1 VKRKILILEQ
11 QSWCG
16 GAQRVLDAV
25 LSSIGQDFEAVVAFP
40 ERGPFSTALQER
52 HIETLTLPLGKYP
65 PGKKSYRDMM
75 AFAFRTFF
83 CTVKITSI
91 IHRKRIS
98 LVYINGPRCLPA
110 GVMAAWLMRRPSL
123 FHLHLVLTRKPEI
136 VLAKH
141 CARHVTRIVACS
153 DAAAESLLSG
163 DRRLL
168 TKLDVFHNPTLERVR
183 RACLPLEHAGRADHI
198 TIGMVGRIT
207 EAKGHRVLFNALGRL
222 SAEVRNK
229 IRLIIVGA
237 PAGDCAEDLR
247 YARGLE
253 RYAKEIGLENILW
266 TGYREDVARYYASMD
281 VLVQPSVAESG
292 EALPLAVLEALE
304 TGIPIIASHTGG
316 IPEIVRNEF
325 NGLLYPTGDEQE
337 LARSVERFVKDSSL
351 RDRLRAGAQTPLD
364 DRFSLA
370 TFTRNI
376 RRDVSLLC
384 GDDSNKPAA
393 PAYEGPFTW
402 K

>member
-1 VKRKILILEQ
+1 VKRQILILEQ
-11 QSWCG
+11 QSWYG
-16 GAQRVLDAV
+16 GAQRILEVV
-25 LSSIGQDFEAVVAFP
+25 LSSIEQDFEPVVAFP

-65 PGKKSYRDMM
+65 PGRKSYRDMM
-75 AFAFRTFF
+75 AFALRTLF
-83 CTVKITSI
+83 CTVKIASI

-110 GVMAAWLMRRPSL
+110 GVTAAWLMRRPSL
-123 FHLHLVLTRKPEI
+123 FHSHLILTRKPEI
-136 VLAKH
+136 ALAKH
-141 CARHVTRIVACS
+141 CARHVTKIVACS
-153 DAAAESLLSG
+153 DAAAESLLSA
-163 DRRLL
+163 DRRLVA
-168 TKLDVFHNPTLERVR
+168 KLDVFHNPTLERVR
-183 RACLPLEHAGRADHI
+183 RVCLPVEHAGRTDHI

-207 EAKGHRVLFNALGRL
+207 EAKGHRVLFNALGKL

-237 PAGDCAEDLR
+237 PAEDCAEDLR

-253 RYAKEIGLENILW
+253 QYAKEIGLENILW

-304 TGIPIIASHTGG
+304 TGVPIIASRTGG

-325 NGLLYPTGDEQE
+325 NGLLYPTGDEKE
-337 LARSVERFVKDSSL
+337 LARSVERFVEDSSL
-351 RDRLRAGAQTPLD
+351 RDRLRAGALAPLD

-376 RRDVSLLC
+376 SRAVSLLC
-384 GDDSNKPAA
+384 HDSNKPAA
-393 PAYEGPFTW
+393 PACEGPVQW

>member
-1 VKRKILILEQ
+1 MVKRQILFLEQ
-11 QSWCG
+11 QSWYG
-16 GAQRVLDAV
+16 GAQRVLNVV
-25 LSSIGQDFEAVVAFP
+25 LRSIEQDFEPVAAFP
-40 ERGPFSTALQER
+40 ERGPFPTALQKR
-52 HIETLTLPLGKYP
+52 HIETITLPLGKYP
-65 PGKKSYRDMM
+65 PGRKSYRDMM
-75 AFAFRTFF
+75 AFALRTLF
-83 CTVKITSI
+83 CTVKIASI
-91 IHRKRIS
+91 IHRKPIS

-123 FHLHLVLTRKPEI
+123 FHLHLTLTRQSEI

-141 CARHVTRIVACS
+141 CARHVTKIVACS
-153 DAAAESLLSG
+153 DAAAESLLSA
-163 DRRLL
+163 DRRLAR
-168 TKLDVFHNPTLERVR
+168 KLEVFHNPTLERVR
-183 RACLPLEHAGRADHI
+183 RVGLPVEHAGRADHI

-229 IRLIIVGA
+229 IHLIIVGA
-237 PAGDCAEDLR
+237 PAEDCAEDLR

-253 RYAKEIGLENILW
+253 QYVKEIGLENILW
-266 TGYREDVARYYASMD
+266 TGYREDVAPYYASMD
-281 VLVQPSVAESG
+281 VLVQPSVAE
-292 EALPLAVLEALE
+292 ALPLTVLEALE
-304 TGIPIIASHTGG
+304 TGIPIIASRTGG

-325 NGLLYPTGDEQE
+325 NGLLYPTGDERE
-337 LARSVERFVKDSSL
+337 LARSVERFVTDSLL
-351 RDRLRAGAQTPLD
+351 RDRLRAGAQAPLD

-376 RRDVSLLC
+376 RRAVSLLC
-384 GDDSNKPAA
+384 GDDSNKTAA